1 MTAIAR
7 AETGPKL
14 PKRVTTANGA
24 CTAFAEIRR

>member
-1 MTAIAR
+1 MTAVAR

-14 PKRVTTANGA
+14 PKRVTANGA